1 MRELAEE
8 KESGKKKAARPLTS
22 HWRSTMKT
30 TFQGIEG
37 APAKVASRL
46 RDDMPQVA
54 GPKETETEGE
64 FNVLEMARNHAL
76 KSSPSKETAR

>member
-1 MRELAEE
+1 
-8 KESGKKKAARPLTS
+8 
-22 HWRSTMKT
+22 MKT